1 MSRHITIL
9 TILAALSMFPVGC
22 AGGSGGPLNTLMDQ
36 VRLDDPLADRTYI
49 QNQAVIEVSESVP
62 ALIEY
67 LSNDESPKVHAWAAL
82 ILGRIGDPQAVPA
95 LTAALSNNDADTRNR
110 AVGALSLIGETE
122 AEGAFIEALRS
133 GNRDAQ
139 ITALVELEKTLSIN
153 AIPAIADTARAN
165 NGMVSKNA
173 IDTLGGIGD
182 ASATA
187 PLVELALS
195 TNLDGNLRRAAI
207 MNLHRMAVPEATEG
221 LQEVITGLAEQEG
234 TDELLQLARNQ
245 G

>member
-1 MSRHITIL
+1 MSRHIPIFT
-9 TILAALSMFPVGC
+9 TLAVLSMFTVGC

-36 VRLDDPLADRTYI
+36 VRLDDPLSDRTYI
-49 QNQAVIEVSESVP
+49 QNRDVIEVPESVP

-67 LSNDESPKVHAWAAL
+67 LSNDESTKVNAWAAL

-95 LTAALSNNDADTRNR
+95 LTAALSNNDTDTRNR

-139 ITALVELEKTLSIN
+139 ITALVELEKTASVN
-153 AIPAIADTARAN
+153 AVPAIADTAREN
-165 NGMVSKNA
+165 DGMVSKTA

-182 ASATA
+182 ASAVA
-187 PLVELALS
+187 PLVELALG
-195 TNLDGNLRRAAI
+195 TNLDDSLRRAAI
-207 MNLHRMAVPEATEG
+207 MNLHRMEIPEATAG
-221 LQEVITGLAEQEG
+221 LQEVITGLGEQEG
-234 TDELLQLARNQ
+234 TDELLQLARDQ

>member
-1 MSRHITIL
+1 MSRHIAIL
-9 TILAALSMFPVGC
+9 TTLAALSVFTLGC
-22 AGGSGGPLNTLMDQ
+22 AGGSGGPLNDLMEE

-49 QNQAVIEVSESVP
+49 QNQNVIEVPESIP

-67 LSNDESPKVHAWAAL
+67 LSNDESPKVNAWAAL

-95 LTAALSNNDADTRNR
+95 LTAALSNTDADTRNR

-122 AEGAFIEALRS
+122 AEGAFIEALQS
-133 GNRDAQ
+133 GTRDAR

-165 NGMVSKNA
+165 DGMVSKNA
-173 IDTLGGIGD
+173 IDTLGGMGD

-195 TNLDGNLRRAAI
+195 TNLDNNLRRAAI
-207 MNLHRMAVPEATEG
+207 MNLHRMTIPEASAG
-221 LQEVITGLAEQEG
+221 LQEVISGLAEQEG
-234 TDELLQLARNQ
+234 ADELLQLARDQ

>member
-1 MSRHITIL
+1 MSRHIAIL
-9 TILAALSMFPVGC
+9 TTLAAISMFTVGC
-22 AGGSGGPLNTLMDQ
+22 AGGSGGPLSTLMDQ

-49 QNQAVIEVSESVP
+49 QNQDVIEVSESVP

-67 LSNDESPKVHAWAAL
+67 LSNDESPKVNAWAAL

-122 AEGAFIEALRS
+122 AEEAFIEALRS
-133 GNRDAQ
+133 GNRDAR

-165 NGMVSKNA
+165 DGMVSKNA

-182 ASATA
+182 ASSTA
-187 PLVELALS
+187 PLVEIALS
-195 TNLDGNLRRAAI
+195 TNMDDNLRRAAI
-207 MNLHRMAVPEATEG
+207 MNLHRMTIPEATAG
-221 LQEVITGLAEQEG
+221 LQEVIAGLAGQEG
-234 TDELLQLARNQ
+234 TDELLQLARDQ

>member
-1 MSRHITIL
+1 MSRHIAIL
-9 TILAALSMFPVGC
+9 TILAALSIFTVGC

-49 QNQAVIEVSESVP
+49 QNQAVIEVPESVP

-165 NGMVSKNA
+165 DGMVSKNA

-182 ASATA
+182 ASVTA

-195 TNLDGNLRRAAI
+195 TNLDDSLRRAAI

-234 TDELLQLARNQ
+234 TDELLQLARDQ

>member
-1 MSRHITIL
+1 MSRHISIL

-182 ASATA
+182 ASVTA

-195 TNLDGNLRRAAI
+195 TNLDDNLRRAAI

-221 LQEVITGLAEQEG
+221 LQEVIAGLAEQEG
-234 TDELLQLARNQ
+234 TDELLQLARDQ